1 MNNNSKRKAFK
12 RLDRLLVERKI
23 APNIKEAY
31 SLIMSGKIKIDGD
44 TVRDPKAEVEND
56 TTLSIERRRYVSR
69 GGDKLEGALEDLG
82 LDVSGYI
89 CADIGIS
96 TGGFTDCLLKHG
108 AKRVYGF
115 DVGFGVVDYS
125 LRKDKR
131 LILFERCNF
140 REFDTSL
147 IKEMVAL
154 IVIDV
159 SFISVKRIIPNALKI
174 LSPHGR
180 ILTLVKPQF
189 EVERGLVGK
198 GGIVR
203 DGKIIENLIREMS
216 DYFRGAGFKIE
227 GITPSRLK
235 GRDGNQEY
243 FFLLKR

>member
-1 MNNNSKRKAFK
+1 MTNSKRRTFK

-23 APNIKEAY
+23 AHNIKEAY
-31 SLIMSGKIKIDGD
+31 SLIMSGKIKIGGN
-44 TVRDPKAEVEND
+44 TVLDPAAEVEND
-56 TTLSIERRRYVSR
+56 IVLSIGRRRYVSR
-69 GGDKLEGALEDLG
+69 GGDKLEGALEDFS

-115 DVGFGVVDYS
+115 DVGLGVVDYS

-159 SFISVKRIIPNALKI
+159 SFISVRRIIPNALKI
-174 LSPHGR
+174 LSPQGK
-180 ILTLVKPQF
+180 ILVLVKPQF
-189 EVERGLVGK
+189 EVERDLVEE

-203 DGKIIENLIREMS
+203 DCKVIENLIKEMS
-216 DYFRGAGFKIE
+216 DYFRGTGFKIE
-227 GITPSRLK
+227 GISPSRLK

-243 FFLLKR
+243 FFLLRR